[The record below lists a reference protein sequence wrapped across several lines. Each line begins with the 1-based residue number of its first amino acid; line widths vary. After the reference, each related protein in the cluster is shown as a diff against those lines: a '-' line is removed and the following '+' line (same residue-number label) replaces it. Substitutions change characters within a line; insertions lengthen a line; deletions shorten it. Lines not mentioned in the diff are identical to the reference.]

1 MQAYELK
8 PVQSLD
14 SLTLVERPDPRPG
27 PGQVLIA
34 LRAWSLNYR
43 DLMVAKGA
51 YGAPPPAGRIPL
63 SDGAGEVVEV
73 GPGGTRLK
81 PGDRVAGCFMQGW
94 IAGAPTAEVAA
105 TALGGAIDGML
116 AEYVVLSEQGVVRVP
131 EHLSDEEAA
140 TLPCAAVTAWNALVR
155 EARVKAGD
163 VVVLQGTG
171 GVSLFALQF
180 AKLHGARCIITSSSD
195 DKLALARQLGADDL
209 INYKRRPD
217 WDKAVLELTD
227 GRGADVVV
235 EVGGAG
241 TLEKSLAA
249 VRYAGIVT
257 LIGVL
262 TGTAWPDSDGRD
274 PAPPPARA
282 GHLRRSREML
292 EEMNRAS
299 TGCPHIDRGFSF
311 DTPGRRDTWR
321 AAPHGKRWPRNIGAR
336 PSEPACVAGART
348 ARLEQLS
355 HSERTDG
362 KAAGAYRRFR
372 VSMGGSR
379 ALGAGVHAARLV
391 RDRARG
397 AAAAACRRER
407 LDTEREFAEGL
418 REHPHAC
425 AGPQAGGL
433 HPQGDRLY
441 RMARLGPCRR
451 CLRGRARARVA
462 APAATRTRQ
471 PRSVGMRTEAG
482 AREVIS
488 RDRVRRSATGRCR
501 SASGGVRHRLEE
513 WNSS

>member
-1 MQAYELK
+1 MRAYELK

-14 SLTLVERPDPRPG
+14 SLTLVERPDPKPG

-34 LRAWSLNYR
+34 PKAWSLNFR
-43 DLMVAKGA
+43 DLNVARGA
-51 YGAPPPAGRIPL
+51 YGAPPPPGRIPL
-63 SDGAGEVVEV
+63 SDGVGAVVEV
-73 GPGGTRLK
+73 GSGVTRVK

-94 IAGAPTAEVAA
+94 IAGTPTGEVAA

-116 AEYVVLSEQGVVRVP
+116 AEYVVLSDQGVVKVP

-163 VVVLQGTG
+163 VVVLLGTG

-262 TGTAWPDSDGRD
+262 TGTAGPIPTAAILR
-274 PAPPPARA
+274 R
-282 GHLRRSREML
+282 HLRVQGIYVGSREMF
-292 EEMNRAS
+292 EEMNRAIAQH
-299 TGCPHIDRGFSF
+299 GLRPHIDRSF
-311 DTPGRRDTWR
+311 AFDNAR
-321 AAPHGKRWPRNIGAR
+321 AA
-336 PSEPACVAGART
+336 
-348 ARLEQLS
+348 
-355 HSERTDG
+355 
-362 KAAGAYRRFR
+362 Y
-372 VSMGGSR
+372 
-379 ALGAGVHAARLV
+379 
-391 RDRARG
+391 
-397 AAAAACRRER
+397 
-407 LDTEREFAEGL
+407 
-418 REHPHAC
+418 EH
-425 AGPQAGGL
+425 L
-433 HPQGDRLY
+433 
-441 RMARLGPCRR
+441 
-451 CLRGRARARVA
+451 
-462 APAATRTRQ
+462 
-471 PRSVGMRTEAG
+471 
-482 AREVIS
+482 
-488 RDRVRRSATGRCR
+488 
-501 SASGGVRHRLEE
+501 ASGAHTGKVVIRR
-513 WNSS
+513 